1 MRAAM
6 YYGNHKLEIEDVPE
20 PTAGDGEVKV
30 RASAATASAAPIYT
44 STTTGRS
51 SSRPISRIR

>member
-6 YYGNHKLEIEDVPE
+6 YYGNHKLEIEDIPE
-20 PTAGDGEVKV
+20 PSPEKARSRFG
-30 RASAATASAAPIYT
+30 SAATASAAPICT

-51 SSRPISRIR
+51 SSRPISRTR